1 MFYSTWEW
9 SIDQEGSVR
18 QVEVDQP
25 QAHLGYHA
33 DIWTRP
39 QLNKEIFG
47 NSLNKTWRYLD
58 TTSTKQGDIF
68 GHTTSTKQGDI
79 WTHHLNL
86 TGRYLDTTST
96 EQGDIW
102 TQPQPNREIFEQKLN
117 WTAQI
122 FGHKLN
128 LTGRYLE
135 TTSTEKGHIWT
146 QPQLNREIFEHNLN

>member
-1 MFYSTWEW
+1 M
-9 SIDQEGSVR
+9 
-18 QVEVDQP
+18 
-25 QAHLGYHA
+25 
-33 DIWTRP
+33 
-39 QLNKEIFG
+39 
-47 NSLNKTWRYLD
+47 D

-117 WTAQI
+117 
-122 FGHKLN
+122 
-128 LTGRYLE
+128 
-135 TTSTEKGHIWT
+135 
-146 QPQLNREIFEHNLN
+146 